1 MKKIALL
8 LAAMVCFSSVAM
20 AEEEEGF
27 VSLFNGKDLTGW
39 TVNGGYATY
48 GATEG
53 YVNINA
59 VGDRYTIDFSCY
71 DGVEENSFSGRFSGG
86 IRYLEP
92 SDFAV
97 AKSCSVKT
105 KSGDVLVSTAHVRD
119 GKHVGSRRLARIP
132 QPSRQ

>member
-1 MKKIALL
+1 MTVMSNMGFFKF
-8 LAAMVCFSSVAM
+8 C
-20 AEEEEGF
+20 EENAI
-27 VSLFNGKDLTGW
+27 LCQKT
-39 TVNGGYATY
+39 
-48 GATEG
+48 
-53 YVNINA
+53 A

-86 IRYLEP
+86 IRYFEP